1 MEKIIDYIQNF
12 SEIFS
17 LEWFVF
23 LGGIV
28 EEVIAPIPSPVIMTF
43 AGSTLSAMDVG
54 YWYLILIGVLGAIG
68 KTIGSLVLYFIGFK
82 LEDIFI
88 HKYGNYFGLS
98 EKLFLTYSEKINNL
112 RYGVFWIS
120 VLRSLP
126 FVPSAPFSG
135 IFGILKY
142 DIRKFLIGT
151 MIGNIIRDTFYV
163 LIGYYSLKNLD
174 YILDGFFG
182 LDKVFTLLAIA
193 FCFALLYKLRSF
205 YIKKHS

>member
-1 MEKIIDYIQNF
+1 MSDNSTRHLVSLLATIICLMAF
-12 SEIFS
+12 
-17 LEWFVF
+17 
-23 LGGIV
+23 
-28 EEVIAPIPSPVIMTF
+28 F
-43 AGSTLSAMDVG
+43 AG
-54 YWYLILIGVLGAIG
+54 YI
-68 KTIGSLVLYFIGFK
+68 
-82 LEDIFI
+82 
-88 HKYGNYFGLS
+88 
-98 EKLFLTYSEKINNL
+98 
-112 RYGVFWIS
+112 
-120 VLRSLP
+120 
-126 FVPSAPFSG
+126 SG